1 MRIGLAVPSEVESI
15 KQHACQAMEEG
26 TLYRTRRLSE
36 ERVQDLTE
44 KVLERGGEHWVAT
57 EGEELLGWILIGPH
71 RDFFSD
77 EAIGFIYEL
86 YVFPDHR
93 GKGLGEKLM
102 KTALQQLQAKGYQE
116 IRLNVFAGNPATHLY
131 RKLGF
136 TERQVMMGRQLV
148 SNPYADNR
156 NQT

>member
-71 RDFFSD
+71 GIFFPMKRLD
-77 EAIGFIYEL
+77 L
-86 YVFPDHR
+86 YMNCMCFPTTG
-93 GKGLGEKLM
+93 GKAWEK
-102 KTALQQLQAKGYQE
+102 
-116 IRLNVFAGNPATHLY
+116 N
-131 RKLGF
+131 
-136 TERQVMMGRQLV
+136 
-148 SNPYADNR
+148 
-156 NQT
+156 